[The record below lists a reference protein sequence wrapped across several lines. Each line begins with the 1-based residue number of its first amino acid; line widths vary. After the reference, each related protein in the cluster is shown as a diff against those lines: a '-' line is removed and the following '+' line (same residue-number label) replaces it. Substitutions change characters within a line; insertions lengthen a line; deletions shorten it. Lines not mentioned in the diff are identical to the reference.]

1 MVTIDHECYVDME
14 VAKLLKKAGFDWKCK
29 YAYIITPAGDMPTG
43 EEGTMTESEI
53 DTNWLA
59 QSPTLDGAQKWMR
72 EEKGVE
78 VNVIC
83 VYINHIKK
91 YSYTAFTNEYEH
103 EIIDEGF
110 GTYEEAQDAGIKNA
124 LETILQIANA
134 K

>member
-14 VAKLLKKAGFDWKCK
+14 VAKLLKEAGFDWKCK

-43 EEGTMTESEI
+43 EDGTPIESEI

-59 QSPTLDGAQKWMR
+59 QSPTLDTAQKWMR
-72 EEKGVE
+72 EVKGIE

-91 YSYTAFTNEYEH
+91 YRYTAFINEYKH

-110 GTYEEAQDAGIKNA
+110 STYEEAQDAGIKNA
-124 LETILQIANA
+124 LEMILPIANA
-134 K
+134 E